1 MKSNSTW
8 PILSIA
14 LVSCLLASCN
24 NPLDILG
31 PRDKPQ
37 IVSDQWDT
45 LQVSYW
51 VYTADPDVEV
61 SRTFAITNQTEVIR
75 LKSLMEVKNIRGLSI
90 GTGDQLI
97 FKNGENGIWHGDFC
111 FEDTLYLSMTK
122 DAWRSYK
129 LVLSGLGF
137 YNELR
142 RLCAMNERQF
152 HPEATLDH
160 IKLRRNLAVKYPKLK
175 ARNDPEPAPAPYSSP
190 AAGSESGEA

>member
-1 MKSNSTW
+1 MRRNSVW
-8 PILSIA
+8 PMMSIA
-14 LVSCLLASCN
+14 LASCLLASCN

-51 VYTADPDVEV
+51 VYTADPDAEV

-75 LKSLMEVKNIRGLSI
+75 LKSFMEVKEISGLSI

-97 FKNGENGIWHGDFC
+97 FKKGENGAWHGDFC

-129 LVLSGLGF
+129 FVLSGLGF

-142 RLCAMNERQF
+142 GLCAMNERRF
-152 HPEATLDH
+152 HPEATLEH
-160 IKLRRNLAVKYPKLK
+160 IKLRRNLAVEYPKLK
-175 ARNDPEPAPAPYSSP
+175 TRNDPEQCPAGDVLEAAP
-190 AAGSESGEA
+190 EE